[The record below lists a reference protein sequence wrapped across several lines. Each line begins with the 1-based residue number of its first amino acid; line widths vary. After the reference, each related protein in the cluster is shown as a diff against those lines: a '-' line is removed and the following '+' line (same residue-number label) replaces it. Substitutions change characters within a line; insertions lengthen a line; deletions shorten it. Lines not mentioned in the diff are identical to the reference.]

1 MPIGRGKDYPQQA
14 PMHQNDNRINLIFK
28 GARFSL
34 LFRID
39 SI

>member
-1 MPIGRGKDYPQQA
+1 MPIGRRKDYPQQVS
-14 PMHQNDNRINLIFK
+14 MHQNDYRINLIFK